1 MSGSDDRLTPAD
13 GSRPAHDAPSDAVDA
28 PTDAGDPA
36 VEGLT
41 RRDLHG
47 RPRRTWRTW
56 AVSTVVTVLVV
67 VLGGTA
73 YAAWRLNANITKLDV
88 SAAIGTDRPTQ
99 APEARRGRSTSC
111 SSGPTPARAPAT
123 TPTPTATAPWAAG
136 RTPTPT
142 CSCTC
147 PPTAPAATVV
157 SIPRDSMTP
166 APPDCSATAPK
177 SEWHM
182 RQWNQNYSIGGTG
195 CLIRTLEGNTG
206 VFIDHYAV
214 VDFRGFKQMVDAL
227 GGVKVCTPVA
237 IDDAHT
243 HLQLTPGKHT
253 LDGRQA
259 LQYVRVRKS
268 VGDGSDL
275 QRIDRQQAFLSSVI
289 QKATSTQLLLEPTKL
304 FSFLNAATKSLT
316 TDPEFGVGTMRD
328 LAGSV
333 KGIGLDKI
341 QFVTVPNEPY
351 APDPNR
357 VQWKA
362 SAEQIWSA
370 LRADRAVGAKAEE
383 AQRHPVADGLAAHRL
398 PRRRPGAPCVNAT
411 GVSGLAR
418 QAAKALEVQG
428 FTGVTTGHR
437 GHHHQRRSSSSTPAS
452 TTRTPAPS
460 RRRSPAR
467 SSRRPAAWAP
477 RCGSPSGRGAPDG
490 RRGAEPARQRPAAL
504 AEHLVRARTHRVD
517 PDPQRRHRHLLLT
530 PPVRSAATGR
540 SSEAWAPPAGQPL
553 SSWRAM
559 TMRCTWLV
567 PS

>member
-1 MSGSDDRLTPAD
+1 M
-13 GSRPAHDAPSDAVDA
+13 SDAA
-28 PTDAGDPA
+28 DPS

-56 AVSTVVTVLVV
+56 AVVAVVTVLVV

-99 APEARRGRSTSC
+99 APGTTEAVNILLIGSDTREGAGNDAYADRDGTLGGGAHSDTNLLVHLSADRS
-111 SSGPTPARAPAT
+111 
-123 TPTPTATAPWAAG
+123 
-136 RTPTPT
+136 
-142 CSCTC
+142 
-147 PPTAPAATVV
+147 AATVV
-157 SIPRDSMTP
+157 SIPRDSMTL
-166 APPDCSATAPK
+166 APPNCSATAPK

-195 CLIRTLEGNTG
+195 CLIRTLEANTG

-237 IDDAHT
+237 IDDANT

-275 QRIDRQQAFLSSVI
+275 QRIGRQQAFLSSVI
-289 QKATSTQLLLEPTKL
+289 QKATSTQLLLEPTRL
-304 FSFLNAATKSLT
+304 FTFLNAATKSLT

-328 LAGSV
+328 LASSV

-357 VQWKA
+357 VQWKE

-370 LRADRAVGAKAEE
+370 LRADRAVGAKATK
-383 AQRHPVADGLAAHRL
+383 PSTTPSPTSSPLTVSPADVQVSV
-398 PRRRPGAPCVNAT
+398 VNAT

-418 QAAKALEVQG
+418 QAARALEVQG
-428 FTGVTTGHR
+428 FTGVTTG
-437 GHHHQRRSSSSTPAS
+437 
-452 TTRTPAPS
+452 TTATTTAPVVVEYSGQHAEDARTV
-460 RRRSPAR
+460 
-467 SSRRPAAWAP
+467 AAAFP
-477 RCGSPSGRGAPDG
+477 GAVVEKTSGLGATVRVTLGRGAPEVVELPNRLG
-490 RRGAEPARQRPAAL
+490 
-504 AEHLVRARTHRVD
+504 
-517 PDPQRRHRHLLLT
+517 
-530 PPVRSAATGR
+530 SAPLPSPSI
-540 SSEAWAPPAGQPL
+540 SSEPNPTESIQTRDADTDIC
-553 SSWRAM
+553 S
-559 TMRCTWLV
+559 
-567 PS
+567 

>member
-28 PTDAGDPA
+28 PTDAGDP
-36 VEGLT
+36 VVDGLS

-47 RPRRTWRTW
+47 RSGRTWRTW
-56 AVSTVVTVLVV
+56 AVITVVTVLVV

-99 APEARRGRSTSC
+99 APEA
-111 SSGPTPARAPAT
+111 ARAVNILLIGSDT
-123 TPTPTATAPWAAG
+123 REGAG
-136 RTPTPT
+136 NDAYADRDGTLGGGAHSDTNLLVHL
-142 CSCTC
+142 S
-147 PPTAPAATVV
+147 ADRSAATVV
-157 SIPRDSMTP
+157 SIPRDSMTL
-166 APPDCSATAPK
+166 APPNCSATAPR

-182 RQWNQNYSIGGTG
+182 RQWNQNYSIGGPG

-227 GGVKVCTPVA
+227 GGVQVCTPVA
-237 IDDAHT
+237 IDDANT
-243 HLQLTPGKHT
+243 HLQLTAGKHT

-268 VGDGSDL
+268 IGDGSDL
-275 QRIDRQQAFLSSVI
+275 QRINRQQAFLSSVI
-289 QKATSTQLLLEPTKL
+289 QTATSSQLLFEPAKL
-304 FSFLNAATKSLT
+304 YSFLNAATKSLT
-316 TDPEFGVGTMRD
+316 TDPELGVGTMRD

-370 LRADRAVGAKAEE
+370 LRADRVIGAKPKKPSAS
-383 AQRHPVADGLAAHRL
+383 PSPTSSPPTVSPADVTVSVL
-398 PRRRPGAPCVNAT
+398 NAT

-418 QAAKALEVQG
+418 QAAGALEVQG
-428 FTGVTTGHR
+428 FTGVTTG
-437 GHHHQRRSSSSTPAS
+437 TAA
-452 TTRTPAPS
+452 TTTKPVVVEYSGQHEEDARTV
-460 RRRSPAR
+460 
-467 SSRRPAAWAP
+467 AAAFP
-477 RCGSPSGRGAPDG
+477 GAVVEKTSGLGAGVQVTLGRGAPEVVEVPNRLGSDPLPSPSISSQP
-490 RRGAEPARQRPAAL
+490 EPTDSIPTRNAD
-504 AEHLVRARTHRVD
+504 TD
-517 PDPQRRHRHLLLT
+517 IC
-530 PPVRSAATGR
+530 S
-540 SSEAWAPPAGQPL
+540 
-553 SSWRAM
+553 
-559 TMRCTWLV
+559 
-567 PS
+567 

>member
-1 MSGSDDRLTPAD
+1 M
-13 GSRPAHDAPSDAVDA
+13 SDAA
-28 PTDAGDPA
+28 DPS

-47 RPRRTWRTW
+47 GPRRTWRTW
-56 AVSTVVTVLVV
+56 AVVAVVTVLVV

-99 APEARRGRSTSC
+99 APGAAEAVNILLIGSDTREGAGNDAYADRDGTLGGGAHSDTNLLVHLSADRSS
-111 SSGPTPARAPAT
+111 
-123 TPTPTATAPWAAG
+123 
-136 RTPTPT
+136 
-142 CSCTC
+142 
-147 PPTAPAATVV
+147 ATVV

-166 APPDCSATAPK
+166 APPECSATAPE
-177 SEWHM
+177 SEWQM
-182 RQWNQNYSIGGTG
+182 RQWNQNYSIGGPG

-227 GGVKVCTPVA
+227 GGVQVCTPEA
-237 IDDAHT
+237 IDDANT

-275 QRIDRQQAFLSSVI
+275 QRIGRQQAFLSSVI
-289 QKATSTQLLLEPTKL
+289 QRATSTQLLFEPTKL
-304 FSFLNAATKSLT
+304 FAFLNAATKSLT
-316 TDPEFGVGTMRD
+316 TDPEFGVGTMGD
-328 LAGSV
+328 LASSV

-357 VQWKA
+357 VQWKG

-370 LRADRAVGAKAEE
+370 LRADRAVGAKATKPS
-383 AQRHPVADGLAAHRL
+383 ASPSPTSSPLTVSPADVDVTVR
-398 PRRRPGAPCVNAT
+398 NAT

-418 QAAKALEVQG
+418 QAANALEAQG
-428 FTGVTTGHR
+428 FTGVTTG
-437 GHHHQRRSSSSTPAS
+437 
-452 TTRTPAPS
+452 TTATTTEPVVVEYSGQHAQDARTV
-460 RRRSPAR
+460 
-467 SSRRPAAWAP
+467 AAAFP
-477 RCGSPSGRGAPDG
+477 GAVVEKTSGLGAKVRVTLGRGAPDV
-490 RRGAEPARQRPAAL
+490 AEVPNRL
-504 AEHLVRARTHRVD
+504 G
-517 PDPQRRHRHLLLT
+517 
-530 PPVRSAATGR
+530 SAPLPSPSI
-540 SSEAWAPPAGQPL
+540 SSEPNTTESIPTRKADTDIC
-553 SSWRAM
+553 S
-559 TMRCTWLV
+559 
-567 PS
+567 